1 MCQPSRLCEHC
12 LSKQGARHKTGQ
24 VKKRSIV
31 PTYVA
36 MLRGVNVGGNPLKM
50 EWLRGACEEMGLR
63 NVRTYLQSGNIVLA
77 SPLGAVNL
85 ATSLK
90 RKIDK
95 QTRLP
100 VPVIVRSAKEMA
112 DIVAQN
118 PFLKQKGLDATK
130 LHVTFL
136 ADAPKQPDIARLDR
150 FAGTRDAYQLA
161 KREIFLYCPINYGE
175 TKLSNTAIEK
185 ALGVSATTRNWNTV
199 TTLAEMAME

>member
-1 MCQPSRLCEHC
+1 
-12 LSKQGARHKTGQ
+12 
-24 VKKRSIV
+24 V

-63 NVRTYLQSGNIVLA
+63 DVRTYLQSGNLVFA
-77 SPLGAVNL
+77 SSLGAARL
-85 ATSLK
+85 AVMLK
-90 RKIDK
+90 ETIDR

-100 VPVIVRSAKEMA
+100 VPVIIRSAREMV

-118 PFLKQKGLDATK
+118 PFRKRRGIDASR

-136 ADAPKQPDIARLDR
+136 GDLPKRPDTVRLDKL
-150 FAGTRDAYQLA
+150 AGSRDEYHLA
-161 KREIFLYCPINYGE
+161 KREIFLHCPINYGE
-175 TKLSNTAIEK
+175 TKLSNAAIEK

-199 TTLAEMAME
+199 TILTTMVEE